1 MKTRSLTWRPSV
13 RAGLLTGGLVFAVIF
28 SAVVSVNAQQ
38 KISRRYPGGKNVRIE
53 LRNVSGTIVVESWKR
68 DEIKL
73 TATIESKNSHI
84 VPKQVDQCLMID
96 VMSDNRG
103 RGDVG
108 DINFRLQVPVDSS
121 VDLET
126 RTGNITVTNIRSRLV
141 RAHVSS
147 EGDIELS
154 NVVAERVIA
163 QNVTGNIFFD
173 GEFLS
178 GGTYDFKS
186 GKGEIQIRIPGNSAF
201 SLVASSPARRIAL
214 NDFWNNKL
222 KTHDGRRIVGDVG
235 DGRSSVSVT
244 NFMGQIT
251 FLRK

>member
-1 MKTRSLTWRPSV
+1 MKTRSLTWSPSV
-13 RAGLLTGGLVFAVIF
+13 PAGLFTGGLVCAVF
-28 SAVVSVNAQQ
+28 LAAVVCVNAQQ
-38 KISRRYPGGKNVRIE
+38 KISKRYPGGKNVRVE
-53 LRNVSGTIVVESWKR
+53 LKNVSGTIVVEAWKR

-73 TATIESKNSHI
+73 TATIESKHSQI
-84 VPKQVDQCLMID
+84 IPRQVDQCLMID

-108 DINFRLQVPVDSS
+108 DINFKLQVPADSQI
-121 VDLET
+121 DLET
-126 RTGNITVTNIRSRLV
+126 RTGNISVTNIRSRLV
-141 RAHVSS
+141 RAYVSS

-154 NVVAERVIA
+154 NVVAERVLA

-186 GKGEIQIRIPGNSAF
+186 AKGEIQIRIPGDSAF
-201 SLVASSPARRIAL
+201 NLVASSPARRIAL
-214 NDFWNNKL
+214 NDFWNSKL

-235 DGRSSVSVT
+235 DGRSSVTVT